1 MNRECDACGTE
12 YEAQRK
18 TSRYCSTRCRMRA
31 SRRIE
36 APVAAESP
44 GSGELVEALRRELAD
59 AGRLDTALGQQA
71 LALAV
76 KLASPFDTG
85 SAMAA
90 VSRELRAVR
99 EEALRG
105 AEHVADP
112 LDELRL
118 RRDAKRAGARAAQP
132 PAPGLRSR

>member
-1 MNRECDACGTE
+1 MTRFCDATC
-12 YEAQRK
+12 RK
-18 TSRYCSTRCRMRA
+18 RA
-31 SRRIE
+31 SRRPDE
-36 APVAAESP
+36 APGTFEP
-44 GSGELVEALRRELAD
+44 DGGGLLDALRRELEA

-76 KLASPFDTG
+76 KLSSPFDTG

-105 AEHVADP
+105 AEQAADP

-118 RRDAKRAGARAAQP
+118 RRDAKRAG
-132 PAPGLRSR
+132 

>member
-1 MNRECDACGTE
+1 MRTCTACGDSLEGRPGKTRFCDATC
-12 YEAQRK
+12 RK
-18 TSRYCSTRCRMRA
+18 RG
-31 SRRIE
+31 SRRPE
-36 APVAAESP
+36 PPASADAPDD
-44 GSGELVEALRRELAD
+44 GGLVEALRRELVD

-105 AEHVADP
+105 AEQVADP

-118 RRDAKRAGARAAQP
+118 RRDAKRAG
-132 PAPGLRSR
+132 

>member
-1 MNRECDACGTE
+1 MEVLVRTCEACGQGLE
-12 YEAQRK
+12 GKRPHARFCGPACRK
-18 TSRYCSTRCRMRA
+18 RG
-31 SRRIE
+31 SRRS
-36 APVAAESP
+36 APPNRGRTEDVAAPIED
-44 GSGELVEALRRELAD
+44 GGLVEALRRELET

-99 EEALRG
+99 GEALRG
-105 AEHVADP
+105 AEQVADP

-118 RRDAKRAGARAAQP
+118 RRDAKRAG
-132 PAPGLRSR
+132 

>member
-1 MNRECDACGTE
+1 MNRECDSCGVE

-31 SRRIE
+31 SRRPE
-36 APVAAESP
+36 TPVAAESP
-44 GSGELVEALRRELAD
+44 DNGGLLNALRRELAD

-71 LALAV
+71 MALAV
-76 KLASPFDTG
+76 KLASPRDTG
-85 SAMAA
+85 SSMAA

-105 AEHVADP
+105 AGQDASP
-112 LDELRL
+112 LSRARGELAA
-118 RRDAKRAGARAAQP
+118 RRTR
-132 PAPGLRSR
+132 RSA

>member
-1 MNRECDACGTE
+1 MRTCEACGGGLEGRRPQAKFCDATCR
-12 YEAQRK
+12 QRG
-18 TSRYCSTRCRMRA
+18 A
-31 SRRIE
+31 RRP
-36 APVAAESP
+36 ATPTDAAIP
-44 GSGELVEALRRELAD
+44 AAAGLVEVLRRELEG

-105 AEHVADP
+105 AEQAADP
-112 LDELRL
+112 LDELRQEL
-118 RRDAKRAGARAAQP
+118 AARRAFAREQDKKDADG
-132 PAPGLRSR
+132 RSS

>member
-1 MNRECDACGTE
+1 M
-12 YEAQRK
+12 
-18 TSRYCSTRCRMRA
+18 
-31 SRRIE
+31 
-36 APVAAESP
+36 AAEVP
-44 GSGELVEALRRELAD
+44 ASGGLLEALRRELAA

-76 KLASPFDTG
+76 KLSSPFDTG

-105 AEHVADP
+105 AEQVADP

-118 RRDAKRAGARAAQP
+118 RRDAKRAG
-132 PAPGLRSR
+132 

>member
-1 MNRECDACGTE
+1 MNRECDSCGTE

-31 SRRIE
+31 SRRPE
-36 APVAAESP
+36 TPATAEP
-44 GSGELVEALRRELAD
+44 PASGGLVDALRRELEG

-105 AEHVADP
+105 AEQTADP

-118 RRDAKRAGARAAQP
+118 RRDAKRAG
-132 PAPGLRSR
+132 

>member
-1 MNRECDACGTE
+1 MRTCAACGDSLEGRPGKTRFCDATC
-12 YEAQRK
+12 RK
-18 TSRYCSTRCRMRA
+18 RA
-31 SRRIE
+31 SRRSGPPVVD
-36 APVAAESP
+36 APESD
-44 GSGELVEALRRELAD
+44 GLLNALRCELAD
-59 AGRLDTALGQQA
+59 ADRLDTALGQQA

-76 KLASPFDTG
+76 KLSSPFDTG

-105 AEHVADP
+105 AEQAADP

-118 RRDAKRAGARAAQP
+118 RRDAKRAG
-132 PAPGLRSR
+132 

>member
-1 MNRECDACGTE
+1 MRTCAACGDSLEGRPAKTRFCDATC
-12 YEAQRK
+12 RK
-18 TSRYCSTRCRMRA
+18 RA
-31 SRRIE
+31 SRRPDE
-36 APVAAESP
+36 APGTFEP
-44 GSGELVEALRRELAD
+44 DGGGLLDALRRELEA

-76 KLASPFDTG
+76 KLSSPFDTG

-105 AEHVADP
+105 AEQAADP

-118 RRDAKRAGARAAQP
+118 RRDAKRAG
-132 PAPGLRSR
+132 

>member
-1 MNRECDACGTE
+1 MRTCAACGDSLEGRPGKTRFCDATC
-12 YEAQRK
+12 RK
-18 TSRYCSTRCRMRA
+18 RA
-31 SRRIE
+31 SRRSGPPVVD
-36 APVAAESP
+36 APESD
-44 GSGELVEALRRELAD
+44 GLLNALRCELAV
-59 AGRLDTALGQQA
+59 AGRLETALGQQA

-105 AEHVADP
+105 AEQAADP

-118 RRDAKRAGARAAQP
+118 RRDAKRTG
-132 PAPGLRSR
+132 